1 MTKREIE
8 EFIEEMEAIGDEWTE
23 EQVRSVYGS
32 YTLEESLR
40 DRKSSLNGFFGI
52 IGTILNGGKKK
63 RK

>member
-1 MTKREIE
+1 MTKCEIE

-32 YTLEESLR
+32 YTLEEALR

-52 IGTILNGGKKK
+52 LGTILNGGKKK